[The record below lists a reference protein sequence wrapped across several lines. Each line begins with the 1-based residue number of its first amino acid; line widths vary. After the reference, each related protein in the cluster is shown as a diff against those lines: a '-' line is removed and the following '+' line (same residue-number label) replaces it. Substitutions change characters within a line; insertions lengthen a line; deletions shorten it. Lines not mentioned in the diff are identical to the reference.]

1 MSISFVEKE
10 KGLLQTQ
17 IEDLKEQI
25 KKLNT
30 DIQNVQNQ
38 NRVVEQKLVVSE
50 QLCESLRK

>member
-25 KKLNT
+25 KKLNNET
-30 DIQNVQNQ
+30 QNTQN
-38 NRVVEQKLVVSE
+38 
-50 QLCESLRK
+50 